1 MSAVLLQKLEIIR
14 GYLSAGGWLMLPL
27 ALVTFAIWYQYLILR
42 SRLKAVTNAS
52 EEAPPTTGASSAETD
67 SGRNRPF
74 EDLNQRMT
82 RNVSCRMA
90 AGLPFREA
98 FAQCRQGELS
108 PYDYSFYMLGA
119 LVAAAPLLG
128 LLGTVLGMV
137 DTFDGVASRSGR
149 TAEVVAGGISL
160 ALTTTQVGLAAALP
174 GTFGLTHLFR
184 LYRRLQNRID
194 LLESALALKGG
205 STNCDHS

>member
-14 GYLSAGGWLMLPL
+14 AYLGAGGWLMLPL
-27 ALVTFAIWYQYLILR
+27 ALVTFAIWYQYLILH
-42 SRLKAVTNAS
+42 SRLKAADSPAEKGALAT
-52 EEAPPTTGASSAETD
+52 EASSAEAN
-67 SGRNRPF
+67 SGLTRPG
-74 EDLNQRMT
+74 EDLIQRMS
-82 RNVSCRMA
+82 RNVKCRMA

-98 FAQCRQGELS
+98 FEQCRQAELS

-137 DTFDGVASRSGR
+137 GTFDGVASRSGR

-174 GTFGLTHLFR
+174 GTFGLTHLYR

-194 LLESALALKGG
+194 LLENALALKGG
-205 STNCDHS
+205 STHCDP